1 MIFCEH
7 IFFIIYCENYLDV
20 KYCCIIRWKI
30 QQILH
35 QKTSKNF
42 IVRNVTLDALRKEIS
57 IDILTARNIIQ
68 QIQQKYNRKYFIGN
82 NFEKP
87 VTTLMLLYEKSAP

>member
-1 MIFCEH
+1 M
-7 IFFIIYCENYLDV
+7 
-20 KYCCIIRWKI
+20 

-57 IDILTARNIIQ
+57 TDILTARNIIQ
-68 QIQQKYNRKYFIGN
+68 QIQQKYNRKYFILVNMGKN
-82 NFEKP
+82 ILIAFSFS
-87 VTTLMLLYEKSAP
+87 VRLFQQLLR